1 MDNTIYVVLA
11 VLFIVYLW
19 ISIYNKRSAKKRRR
33 RKFMEHY
40 RRKDKTRNESE

>member
-19 ISIYNKRSAKKRRR
+19 ISIYNRRSSKKRRR
-33 RKFMEHY
+33 RKFMEDY
-40 RRKDKTRNESE
+40 RRKDRSQDDTN